1 MENSQQDLPINHL
14 RPREKEKEP
23 YLQNAEEATDVRFR
37 AKIHS
42 LFCQLACLLLIVYC
56 LVASVNILKWNLFI
70 FKILNIIV
78 KLIIE
83 LVCKLRDEFI
93 KTN

>member
-23 YLQNAEEATDVRFR
+23 YLQNAEEATDVRLR

-42 LFCQLACLLLIVYC
+42 LFCQLACLLLIYC
-56 LVASVNILKWNLFI
+56 L
-70 FKILNIIV
+70 
-78 KLIIE
+78 
-83 LVCKLRDEFI
+83 
-93 KTN
+93 